1 MPQVRAKAPSVTDA
15 LRAYESM
22 TPEEQSRRYRGLL
35 KSHKQLEARVR
46 EGERAAQWW
55 KDRTCTLDDR
65 SRELAAL
72 LKAALD
78 EKRALMEMVEILERE
93 VSWLGGQVGV
103 GGEDASTNSD
113 ALLQLEER
121 AMGFAEEG
129 WALEKRRGR
138 EKKKAKEKRNSRRAE
153 GVGALTQTDVPDESE
168 KALAIKELVQTL
180 QTAIA
185 PAKDTTCECES
196 AKALKTMFSPDEGA
210 IAEKEDPLGAMLSRR
225 KEKRESRSRSGSLEE
240 RGNTPTGVDQIS
252 LASTAN
258 PVSSTNGTN
267 RDSRVESRASGTSS
281 GTALQV
287 MIEAPPQPEVFS
299 KARKERKQA
308 LKMKVKATREMV
320 NGLRRENG
328 VLEGLLGEEP
338 GR

>member
-1 MPQVRAKAPSVTDA
+1 MLQVKAPTIADA

-78 EKRALMEMVEILERE
+78 EKKALTEMVDILETE
-93 VSWLGGQVGV
+93 M
-103 GGEDASTNSD
+103 E
-113 ALLQLEER
+113 
-121 AMGFAEEG
+121 AMGAAEEG
-129 WALEKRRGR
+129 WALERRRGR
-138 EKKKAKEKRNSRRAE
+138 EKKGKGKKDSRRAE
-153 GVGALTQTDVPDESE
+153 GVGAVTQTDAQDEKIVPVKGTMS
-168 KALAIKELVQTL
+168 
-180 QTAIA
+180 
-185 PAKDTTCECES
+185 ECES
-196 AKALKTMFSPDEGA
+196 VDALEVHGGVV
-210 IAEKEDPLGAMLSRR
+210 AEKEDPLGAMLSRR
-225 KEKRESRSRSGSLEE
+225 KERQEGRSRSGSLGE
-240 RGNTPTGVDQIS
+240 RGNTPMGDDRIS
-252 LASTAN
+252 LALTTKSAPN
-258 PVSSTNGTN
+258 TNGTN
-267 RDSRVESRASGTSS
+267 TNSRGESRASGTST
-281 GTALQV
+281 GTAFQ
-287 MIEAPPQPEVFS
+287 IEAPPHPEVFS

-328 VLEGLLGEEP
+328 LLEGLLAEEL
-338 GR
+338 GK